1 MKKEFKQLIALQ
13 DKDTAI
19 DVAKAKV
26 EAVPALIEEQKNLLA
41 GIKAAFEQSK
51 QNMTRLTLAKK
62 EKEMEV
68 STVEAAIGKH
78 SGELNAVKSNDAYK
92 ALLSEIEKEKQ
103 KKYSLED
110 EILAVMEDMEKE
122 SLAVKAK
129 EKEAREKEGEVAAII
144 AKLTAEHKAGL
155 DSICALEAE
164 RAEFAKHINENIM
177 SKYDYIRNNRGG
189 SALVEIVGGNCGGCH
204 FELRQAT
211 INEASKGGDF
221 VFCDS
226 CSRILYKK
234 PE

>member
-1 MKKEFKQLIALQ
+1 MKEEFKQLIALQ
-13 DKDTAI
+13 DKDNAI
-19 DVAKAKV
+19 DATRAKINAI
-26 EAVPALIEEQKNLLA
+26 PALIEEQEANLA
-41 GIKAAFEQSK
+41 AIKQAFEQSK
-51 QNMTRLTLAKK
+51 KNLTQLTLKKK

-68 STVEAAIGKH
+68 TTVEGAMAKH

-103 KKYSLED
+103 KKFSVED
-110 EILAVMEDMEKE
+110 EILAIMEEMEKE
-122 SLAVKAK
+122 SVTLKTNENEAK
-129 EKEAREKEGEVAAII
+129 VKEGEVANVI
-144 AKLTAEHKAGL
+144 ASLREQQKQGLEKITAM
-155 DSICALEAE
+155 DAE
-164 RAEFAKHINENIM
+164 RAELAKHINANIL
-177 SKYDYIRNNRGG
+177 SKYDYIRSNRGG

-211 INEASKGGDF
+211 INEASKGGEF